1 MANTE
6 FIHMER
12 LARGDDAAFELIL
25 ERYRKRI
32 FGIIYRYIQ
41 DRTQAEDLSQEVFI
55 RIYKARHTYEPT
67 AKFSTWVYAITSN
80 LCLNEIRKQ
89 KTAGKVFSLHDV
101 TKSGERERMNGMANG
116 KAVDPSEQI
125 EKEEVAAQVRKVI
138 SELPDQQR
146 MAVILRRF
154 EDMSYQE
161 IAKAM
166 KQSVSAVKSLLS
178 RARENI
184 RIKMAPFLS
193 RSGETTG
200 LTD

>member
-1 MANTE
+1 
-6 FIHMER
+6 MER
-12 LARGDDAAFELIL
+12 LARGDDAAFDLIL
-25 ERYRKRI
+25 ERYKKRI

-41 DRTQAEDLSQEVFI
+41 DRTLAEDLSQEVFI
-55 RIYKARHTYEPT
+55 RIYNARHTYEPT

-89 KTAGKVFSLHDV
+89 KAAGKVFSLHDV
-101 TKSGERERMNGMANG
+101 TKGGERERINGIADERT
-116 KAVDPSEQI
+116 ADPSENM
-125 EKEEVAAQVRKVI
+125 EKEEIAAYVRKAI

-154 EDMSYQE
+154 EDQSYQD

-166 KQSVSAVKSLLS
+166 KLSVSAVKSLLS

-184 RIKMAPFLS
+184 KKKMAPFLS

-200 LTD
+200 IDD